1 MAKIVSASKSKP
13 KTKQQQHPK
22 QAKPAKGKG
31 KSKGKAAKGKITEAV
46 GDDNKH
52 ETEEENDDNDEED
65 GDDALIRCV
74 CGVSPEEADDGRMMI
89 CCDQCSAWQ
98 HNRCMGLPEMEDSLP
113 DRYLCEQCGPDDHA
127 GLLAEIA
134 RGVKPWEQL
143 QQQRGRNKARLSN
156 TQSKKGQSSS
166 AISKD
171 NDINHPAEN
180 KPSKEVSLPRQ
191 EQNEPMNSESFGSPA
206 TDVIPG
212 SASKDQDTA
221 GDDGLARQGSDD
233 AKIGTI
239 TPRGAD
245 TKRTFVDRGSPNTPP
260 TNIKKRRTEVEQA
273 EAEGEG
279 DGSGGGGGGGGD
291 GGDSATIE
299 NQKTKSSPQKPNLP
313 KLQTR
318 SSVPSSRSSTKF
330 VPPQP
335 TAVNKKPTKAA
346 FASPAISTTPK
357 PSSSTQKAMNKSK
370 SPSGTGGP
378 ASLAATKATPT
389 QQAPAA
395 VPVEEPNQTE
405 LVTDP
410 EQLKHPARERIA
422 RLLIK
427 NLTFVINEDVNNK
440 VFTLAEGQTVAGLAV
455 ELGLLIEHAGHMSLT
470 NAPGHPSN
478 SYRTQ
483 MSSIFLNLKQNHA
496 LYKGIVDGSLTP
508 ERLCHMNSDEMASD
522 ERRREDAEIRH
533 KAERQHMMIQ
543 EDDGPRIRR
552 THKGDELVE
561 NVGVDYEYTEAS
573 STFVNATS
581 TTSVLPARRGSTQL
595 VGGITPITPHSRTYS
610 EAFGSPESQ
619 GEAWTKRL
627 PGAIGLPT
635 MTNTDPRPLSVDPAM
650 ESTKPSRK
658 TSTTATPFNIQDVWS
673 SVKLPETTGA
683 ASGND
688 NKGMYEPGDGT
699 TTVMGM
705 HEHEHPSVVSDPEI
719 DALLKNDDIESPPYS
734 PKDIEAEPPAV
745 WQGTLFMTGVTQV
758 TGSARHV
765 GGADVS
771 HVVPW
776 TELMPEI
783 VRIEGRIAASSA
795 EAYVCELR
803 YSRSTDVVVVAFR
816 PSDNLNDQRRFDR
829 LWTYFHERNKYGVL
843 IKLPESR
850 YKDAYVIP
858 VAPGSNDT
866 PGFMAM
872 LEHNTMGDPVTER
885 TMLVAYVL
893 TPTGGGTSPVN
904 SNGPTG
910 SVGGNN
916 GDGGEGEGVT
926 GGAGAGAGA
935 GTAGAALA
943 AGETDI
949 TAQSMTA
956 PTPTTTMMTTDPTA
970 FSGSQILATALAA
983 NLPAS
988 SYQPGQSGPDL
999 SMAVSA
1005 MVAAAN
1011 MPIPAVASPNNQY
1024 SQYTEPMRPTESEIT
1039 GILGI
1044 WAHTM
1049 VARQVISKWP
1059 LAFGRAQLIAL
1070 KEILDQNPQ
1079 LHNHHDEVCRL
1090 MSVRAAIEGW

>member
-1 MAKIVSASKSKP
+1 
-13 KTKQQQHPK
+13 
-22 QAKPAKGKG
+22 
-31 KSKGKAAKGKITEAV
+31 
-46 GDDNKH
+46 
-52 ETEEENDDNDEED
+52 
-65 GDDALIRCV
+65 
-74 CGVSPEEADDGRMMI
+74 
-89 CCDQCSAWQ
+89 
-98 HNRCMGLPEMEDSLP
+98 MGLPETEDSLP
-113 DRYLCEQCGPDDHA
+113 DRYLCEQCGPNDHA

-134 RGVKPWEQL
+134 RGAKPWEKL

-156 TQSKKGQSSS
+156 TQSKKGQRSST
-166 AISKD
+166 ISKD
-171 NDINHPAEN
+171 NDNNHPAGE
-180 KPSKEVSLPRQ
+180 KLSKEASLPRQ
-191 EQNEPMNSESFGSPA
+191 EKNEQMNPESSGSPV
-206 TDVIPG
+206 TDAIPG
-212 SASKDQDTA
+212 PASKDQEAA
-221 GDDGLARQGSDD
+221 GENGLDRQGSND
-233 AKIGTI
+233 AEVGT
-239 TPRGAD
+239 TTTRGAN
-245 TKRTFVDRGSPNTPP
+245 TKRTFVDRGSPDTPP
-260 TNIKKRRTEVEQA
+260 TNIKRRTGVEQA

-279 DGSGGGGGGGGD
+279 EGDGGGGGGGD
-291 GGDSATIE
+291 DGDGATVA
-299 NQKTKSSPQKPNLP
+299 NQNTTSSPQKPKLP

-318 SSVPSSRSSTKF
+318 SSVLVSRSSTKF

-335 TAVNKKPTKAA
+335 TTVNKKPTKTPVTT
-346 FASPAISTTPK
+346 PAVSTKPK
-357 PSSSTQKAMNKSK
+357 PSPSTPKAMNKGK

-378 ASLAATKATPT
+378 ASLVASKATPT
-389 QQAPAA
+389 RQATAA
-395 VPVEEPNQTE
+395 APVEEPNQIE

-410 EQLKHPARERIA
+410 EQLKHEARKRIA

-455 ELGLLIEHAGHMSLT
+455 ELGLRIEHAGHMSLT
-470 NAPGHPSN
+470 NAPGSPSN

-508 ERLCHMNSDEMASD
+508 ERLCHMNSDEMTSD

-533 KAERQHMMIQ
+533 KAEKQHMMIQ

-573 STFVNATS
+573 STFVNATP
-581 TTSVLPARRGSTQL
+581 TTSVLPPRGESTQL
-595 VGGITPITPHSRTYS
+595 IGGITPVTPHSRTYS
-610 EAFGSPESQ
+610 EAFGSPDSQ
-619 GEAWTKRL
+619 SEAWAKR
-627 PGAIGLPT
+627 PSGVAGLST
-635 MTNTDPRPLSVDPAM
+635 MTNTDHRPLNADPAM
-650 ESTKPSRK
+650 DSTEPSRK
-658 TSTTATPFNIQDVWS
+658 TSNTATPFNIQDVWS
-673 SVKLPETTGA
+673 SVKLPETTGTA
-683 ASGND
+683 PGND
-688 NKGMYEPGDGT
+688 NPGTHETGGET
-699 TTVMGM
+699 KTVMEM
-705 HEHEHPSVVSDPEI
+705 HEHEHPNMVSDPEI
-719 DALLKNDDIESPPYS
+719 DALLRNDDIESPPYS

-783 VRIEGRIAASSA
+783 VRIEGRIAARSA

-829 LWTYFHERNKYGVL
+829 LWTYFYDRNKYGVL

-858 VAPGSNDT
+858 VAPGTNEI

-872 LEHNTMGDPVTER
+872 LEHNTLGDPVTER

-916 GDGGEGEGVT
+916 GDGGEGEGEGVT
-926 GGAGAGAGA
+926 GTGGGGPA
-935 GTAGAALA
+935 TAAAAVAALA
-943 AGETDI
+943 ARETSIPAD
-949 TAQSMTA
+949 SMTA
-956 PTPTTTMMTTDPTA
+956 AAPTTTIMTTDPTA
-970 FSGSQILATALAA
+970 FSASRILATALAA

-988 SYQPGQSGPDL
+988 GFQPGQSRPDL

-1011 MPIPAVASPNNQY
+1011 TSIPAVAPPNNQY
-1024 SQYTEPMRPTESEIT
+1024 SQYTEPMRPTESEMT

-1049 VARQVISKWP
+1049 VAHQVISKWP

-1079 LHNHHDEVCRL
+1079 LHNHYDEVRRL
-1090 MSVRAAIEGW
+1090 MTVRGAIEGWQF